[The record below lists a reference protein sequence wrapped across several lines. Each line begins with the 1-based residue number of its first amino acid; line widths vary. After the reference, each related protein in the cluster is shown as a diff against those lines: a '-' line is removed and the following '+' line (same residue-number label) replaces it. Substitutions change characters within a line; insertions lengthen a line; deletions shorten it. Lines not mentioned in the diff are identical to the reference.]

1 MKNNQQSGKMEQKL
15 KKSGDDKQT
24 LQASI
29 EVFDNFLDSIR
40 EPLVMLDS
48 DLKVVKANH
57 SFYRTFNVK
66 PDATEGMLIY
76 DLGNGR

>member
-1 MKNNQQSGKMEQKL
+1 MEQKL

-66 PDATEGMLIY
+66 PDETEGILIY
-76 DLGNGR
+76 DLGNGQ